1 MRVSDENIISIRG
14 VSKEF
19 ANVKAVNEVNL
30 DIRRG
35 EFFSL
40 LGPSGC
46 GKTTLLRMLAGFEA
60 PTRGEIFIDE
70 QAVSA
75 IPPHQRPVN
84 MVFQNYAIFPHLDVR
99 GNIAFGMR
107 KSGLSKSEINA
118 RVEEMLDMI
127 KLPGYQARGAT
138 QLSGGERQRV
148 ALARALIK
156 QPKVLLLD
164 EPLGALDKKLREQ
177 MQLELRALQKSVGI
191 TFVFVTHDQEEA
203 LTMSDRVAVMSK
215 GRVLQ
220 VEGPM
225 GLYERPSTRF
235 VADFIG
241 TMNFFDGTV
250 REAGNGAASID
261 AGPLGQVRA
270 ETKGDAFGAGSGI
283 IVAIRPEKLR
293 LSFDAPGGTVNVV
306 QGRMGPAAYLGDRSH
321 LYVYL
326 SGREE
331 PVAVAMQNAG
341 RSAVGIDQADQPVWL
356 SWAED
361 AIVLLSGE

>member
-1 MRVSDENIISIRG
+1 MSDEHIISIRN

-19 ANVKAVNEVNL
+19 GGVKAVNDVNL

-46 GKTTLLRMLAGFEA
+46 GKTTLLRVRAGFEA
-60 PTRGEIFIDE
+60 PTRGEVFIDE
-70 QAVSA
+70 QAMSA

-107 KSGLSKSEINA
+107 KSGLPTSEINA
-118 RVEEMLDMI
+118 RVEEILAMI
-127 KLPGYQARGAT
+127 KLPGYAGRRAT

-156 QPKVLLLD
+156 KPKVLLLD

-177 MQLELRALQKSVGI
+177 MQLELRALQKNVGI

-203 LTMSDRVAVMSK
+203 LTMSDRVAVMSE

-220 VEGPM
+220 VDGPM
-225 GLYERPSTRF
+225 GLYERPTTHF

-241 TMNFFDGTV
+241 TMNFFDGTI
-250 REAGNGAASID
+250 RGSGNGTTSID
-261 AGPLGQVRA
+261 AGPLGEVRVEA
-270 ETKGDAFGAGSGI
+270 KDETFGVGSEI
-283 IVAIRPEKLR
+283 VVAIRPEKLR
-293 LSFDAPGGTVNVV
+293 LSFDASSKDVNVA

-326 SGREE
+326 PGRDQ
-331 PVAVAMQNAG
+331 PVAVAIQNAG
-341 RSAVGIDQADQPVWL
+341 RSAVGIDQTDQPVWL

-361 AIVLLSGE
+361 AIVLLPGN